1 MRETSFKER
10 LTAFPEF
17 RFRMGELIIG
27 DSRFRTGEKRPPGR
41 LMSIWPIWFSKT
53 LVVGFRGFNVTG

>member
-27 DSRFRTGEKRPPGR
+27 DWFRTGEKRPPGR
-41 LMSIWPIWFSKT
+41 LISIWPIWFSKT
-53 LVVGFRGFNVTG
+53 LVVGFIGST